1 MLRSHHLGQL
11 TDDQLT
17 KKITLCGWA
26 DRVRAKGGV
35 NFIVLR
41 DRYAKLQLN
50 IPQEIMEKQTIGRE
64 YCLKIEGVLNQ
75 RPEKDRKDDKNGA
88 YELQVSALE
97 VLNKSDVPP
106 FIVDDREEI
115 NEELRLK
122 YRYLDLRR
130 DCMKNVVMFR
140 IKLLNS
146 VRSYLNSQ
154 EFLEVETPMLMKAMP
169 EGARDFLVPSR
180 NFPGEFYAL
189 PQSPQLYKQ
198 LIQVCGL
205 DRYFQFARCFR
216 DEDARG
222 DRQMVHTQIDLEMSF
237 VEEEDIFATV
247 EGFLNQV
254 FVDCFDKKID
264 SPFMRLTYDECMKRF
279 GVDKPDLRFGM
290 ELFDLDEIMISS
302 PYSYFKEVV
311 DAKGRIAGFTVKGG
325 AKSLSRKEID
335 KFSDYVKA
343 YRSKGVFWAKVV
355 GDDFNGGITKNIPQ
369 DQKENLLKLSGAV
382 DGDLIVFIA
391 DTHKIT
397 NDSIG
402 NLRNHIAK
410 KIEII
415 PKNVYKFLWVT
426 DFPMFEYDED
436 LKCYQAMHHLFTMP
450 KEEHIKYFE
459 TGELEKMYGCLYDLV
474 MNGVEL
480 GSGSIRIHTQ
490 EMQQKVFDIV
500 GMSREDQEERFGFF
514 LEALK
519 FGAPPHGGIALG
531 VARLVMTLLG
541 LDNMRD
547 AITFP
552 NASSTRYA
560 LDNSPSK
567 LDQETLDDLQLQVL
581 KSE

>member
-11 TDDQLT
+11 TDNELNT
-17 KKITLCGWA
+17 EITLCGWA

-50 IPQEIMEKQTIGRE
+50 VPQEIMEVESIGRE
-64 YCLKIEGVLNQ
+64 YCIKIQGILNQ
-75 RPEKDRKDDKNGA
+75 RPEKDQKPEQNGA
-88 YELQVSALE
+88 YELQVTSLE

-115 NEELRLK
+115 NEDLRLK

-130 DCMKNVVMFR
+130 DCMKDVVTFR
-140 IKLLNS
+140 TKLLNS
-146 VRSYLNSQ
+146 VRSHLNSLD
-154 EFLEVETPMLMKAMP
+154 FLEVETPMLMKAMP

-198 LIQVCGL
+198 LIQVSGL

-237 VEEEDIFATV
+237 VEEEDVFAVV
-247 EGFLNQV
+247 EGFLNKI
-254 FVDCFDKKID
+254 FVDAFDKNID
-264 SPFMRLTYDECMKRF
+264 APFMRLTYLECMKRF
-279 GVDKPDLRFGM
+279 GIDKPDLRFDM
-290 ELFDLDEIMISS
+290 ELFDLDSIMESS
-302 PYSYFKEVV
+302 PYSYFKETI
-311 DAKGRIAGFTVKGG
+311 DAGGRIAGFTVKGG
-325 AKSLSRKEID
+325 AKELSRKEID

-355 GDDFNGGITKNIPQ
+355 GDDFNGGISKNIPA
-369 DQKENLLKLSGAV
+369 DQKANLLKLADAE

-391 DTHKIT
+391 DTHKVT
-397 NDSIG
+397 NDSLG

-410 KIEII
+410 RMDII
-415 PKNVYKFLWVT
+415 PKGVYKFLWVT

-436 LKCYQAMHHLFTMP
+436 AGCYIAMHHLFSMP

-459 TGELEKMYGCLYDLV
+459 TGELEKMHGCLYDLV

-480 GSGSIRIHTQ
+480 GSGSIRIHTE

-500 GMSREDQEERFGFF
+500 GMSPEDQQERFGFF

-541 LDNMRD
+541 MDNMRD

-567 LDQETLDDLQLQVL
+567 LDQDTLDDLSLEVAD
-581 KSE
+581 KK